1 MEGEGNEGRKGRA
14 GEDGNYIGGGVC
26 VMASGGIDA
35 PGDNTH
41 DAGLL
46 PRATGHHSGMQ
57 PVVFVRMGQK
67 YPL

>member
-1 MEGEGNEGRKGRA
+1 
-14 GEDGNYIGGGVC
+14 
-26 VMASGGIDA
+26 MASGGIDA

-57 PVVFVRMGQK
+57 PVVFVCMGQK